1 MRWRLISRPTASL
14 PWMLA
19 TYLMSGL
26 PFMCWNGDTETTI
39 THRSRPTREH
49 DNNNQNEN
57 THKHTNARK
66 SRESKCSNKTNLR
79 WIRNKVMS
87 AGARCKETVRHAVI
101 NGTCVIILI
110 SHRQQTHAYGCQ
122 AGRWEIVVSAGCV
135 YRVCLLAQREEV
147 KNWSRALYKTC
158 TVYNVYSSIDSV
170 HAPTG
175 KRCCNRDRLGAA
187 GWATAVT
194 NIQLKSW
201 NNTTVSSRYRPLY
214 ILQLRNFFFVC
225 FFYDEPFPFLM
236 KRLPLT
242 ISLKEE
248 AWAEKEVGSHR

>member
-1 MRWRLISRPTASL
+1 
-14 PWMLA
+14 
-19 TYLMSGL
+19 
-26 PFMCWNGDTETTI
+26 
-39 THRSRPTREH
+39 
-49 DNNNQNEN
+49 
-57 THKHTNARK
+57 
-66 SRESKCSNKTNLR
+66 
-79 WIRNKVMS
+79 MS
-87 AGARCKETVRHAVI
+87 AGARCKETVRRNKRDMRHYSYFSSPADPRVRMSSWALR
-101 NGTCVIILI
+101 N
-110 SHRQQTHAYGCQ
+110 RCQ
-122 AGRWEIVVSAGCV
+122 C
-135 YRVCLLAQREEV
+135 RVCVSSLSTGTTGRSEEL
-147 KNWSRALYKTC
+147 KQGSIQDLY
-158 TVYNVYSSIDSV
+158 SV
-170 HAPTG
+170 QCLQFN
-175 KRCCNRDRLGAA
+175 RCCNRDRLGAA